1 MSKVDSFLREAAADM
16 LLTSMRIQRDKL
28 KAILTTAGGCQL
40 KKQNIIFNFP
50 KNIVFRL
57 PRPCYRSE
65 AQYRRRARRAAG
77 VFFSCYSHRN
87 LEI

>member
-28 KAILTTAGGCQL
+28 KAILTTAGGWQL
-40 KKQNIIFNFP
+40 IIFNFP
-50 KNIVFRL
+50 KNIVFRF

-65 AQYRRRARRAAG
+65 AQYRRRARRASG
-77 VFFSCYSHRN
+77 VFFSCPAAIHI
-87 LEI
+87 EI